1 MNRRRKYFTLIEL
14 LVAMG
19 LLALLVMLMLQL
31 FGGAQRL
38 WVASEKRSNVYADAR
53 VAMELMAELINAVQ
67 FSHGEKLKQVTD
79 TATNRKLTEVAR
91 DETLDT
97 VFYLK
102 NDTAGS
108 SVLIF
113 AASTDRGLKHKSSKN
128 YFISFQ
134 RKNDDLY
141 MTYMSDTGA
150 PDATNSSESTAE
162 DCFYSLFPPYGLSK
176 GYPGIDTRENALNKL
191 KTVLTP
197 ADDENEYSQLIAKNV
212 IKFDVQAYKIDAS
225 TKKLVSVGTG
235 TDVSK
240 EPPYMLTIRMTM
252 LDDDSY
258 KKWSAMPDENADAKK
273 NFLIQHQRTFS
284 RNVFIGNR
292 WVLESESEPEP

>member
-1 MNRRRKYFTLIEL
+1 M
-14 LVAMG
+14 
-19 LLALLVMLMLQL
+19 
-31 FGGAQRL
+31 
-38 WVASEKRSNVYADAR
+38 
-53 VAMELMAELINAVQ
+53 
-67 FSHGEKLKQVTD
+67 
-79 TATNRKLTEVAR
+79 TEVAR
-91 DETLDT
+91 DDTLDT
-97 VFYLK
+97 VFYL
-102 NDTAGS
+102 NNGTAGA

-134 RKNDDLY
+134 RRDDDLY

-150 PDATNSSESTAE
+150 PDATVPSGSTRE
-162 DCFYSLFPPYGLSK
+162 DCFYSVFPPYGLSK
-176 GYPGIDTRENALNKL
+176 GYSGITTRENARDKL

-197 ADDENEYSQLIAKNV
+197 NAEDDYAQIIAKNV

-225 TKKLVSVGTG
+225 TKKLAAVTAGDDAIT
-235 TDVSK
+235 

-252 LDDDSY
+252 LDDDSHA
-258 KKWSAMPDENADAKK
+258 KWSAISDATAKK

-292 WVLESESEPEP
+292 WVLESDPAAAETD